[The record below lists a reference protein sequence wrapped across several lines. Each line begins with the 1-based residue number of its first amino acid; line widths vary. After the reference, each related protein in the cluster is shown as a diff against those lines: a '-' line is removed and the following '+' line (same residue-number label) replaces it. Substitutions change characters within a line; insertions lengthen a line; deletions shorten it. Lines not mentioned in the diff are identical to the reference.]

1 MPRAGGAGRVAAPG
15 EDRLV
20 CEHRE
25 RDRFLG
31 VAVKAEIL
39 VREHAHVGERRG
51 DIRHERTVPAA
62 APADDEPR
70 GAHGAEIA
78 DRRGD
83 RLRGEVR
90 DGGENV
96 GVRELPLVCRGE
108 MPSTNAAP

>member
-1 MPRAGGAGRVAAPG
+1 MPRAGGSGRAAALG
-15 EDRLV
+15 EDGLV

-25 RDRFLG
+25 RDRLLG

-39 VREHAHVGERRG
+39 VREHAHTGKRRG
-51 DIRHERTVPAA
+51 DIRHERAVPAA

-70 GAHGAEIA
+70 GAHGAEIG

-90 DGGENV
+90 DGGAAESPSSAAA
-96 GVRELPLVCRGE
+96 EK